1 MNHPDPITPA
11 IFGLIVFA
19 LAAWAFYVINF
30 F

>member
-1 MNHPDPITPA
+1 MIRHEYALIA

-19 LAAWAFYVINF
+19 LAAWAFYVVNF